1 MNLSNFFNSLLV
13 VILIQGEALHV
24 QSFDCKKE
32 IYISGYDQAYCAIYG
47 LDKPRYHP
55 PPQQKKPGP
64 LLPDPKPDPQPDPPG
79 PPSHDG
85 YSIVKPTVSNTGDN
99 SCRSGEPTCCGSNV
113 KVNTFVRMDVYE
125 NNCQPQT

>member
-85 YSIVKPTVSNTGDN
+85 YSTADQASQ
-99 SCRSGEPTCCGSNV
+99 RAA
-113 KVNTFVRMDVYE
+113 VRMSKSTPLSEWTFMKTIVSLRHRLEDMSAKRKM
-125 NNCQPQT
+125 